1 MSKKSKEKKCN
12 ALMDMFSLLS
22 NEIRFKTLCLLSE
35 GDYCVNDIVKDV
47 NGKPSNVS
55 QQLKMLTVAGYVSR
69 RREGKRVYYH
79 LEDAQIKKV
88 ITFLHD
94 VFDN

>member
-1 MSKKSKEKKCN
+1 MSNKKKKCE
-12 ALMDMFSLLS
+12 ALLEMFSLFA

-35 GDYCVNDIVKDV
+35 GDYCVNDIVKTV

-69 RREGKRVYYH
+69 ERKGKHVFYH
-79 LEDAQIKKV
+79 LEDKQIKKL
-88 ITFLHD
+88 IQFLQD
-94 VFDN
+94 VFE